1 MHENKIQLLGA
12 VIKVNLVYES
22 PDGMLTSFYGVDAE
36 SPLMQ
41 SDSLRSALRKG
52 ISAQSAP
59 FMYKADHKC
68 YYAALHAGDGI
79 LFMGPMCHEKLRKI
93 ELRQMYRE
101 FGVDGEDLPE
111 LPAFTLPEM
120 RNMVLLTDLILENEP
135 PENEEL
141 LHLNQL
147 ITGGV
152 ESEKADQTRFLL
164 KEEEEN
170 DADAMRHSYREEQT
184 LMQAVREGR
193 AKDAVRIAEQL
204 DLDSGRL
211 SEVGVRHR
219 RNLGIIGISLC
230 ARAAIEGGLAPET
243 AYRISG
249 YYIQKCDAAQ
259 TETYLLQLRNS
270 AIKDMTDRVAEK
282 LNRPRSSNYVEQSRD
297 YVRKHYREKIYLED
311 VAEAL
316 KISPTYLSRLFKR
329 ETGQNFQDYI
339 NEVRVDR
346 AANLLKY
353 SEMSLSEISQYVNFP
368 NQSYFGKIFKKYK
381 NMTPRAYRDS
391 NKPAEFKE

>member
-12 VIKVNLVYES
+12 VIKVNLVYEAQG
-22 PDGMLTSFYGVDAE
+22 GMLTSFYGVDAE

-41 SDSLRSALRKG
+41 SETLRSVLREG
-52 ISAQSAP
+52 IRNQDIP
-59 FMYKADHKC
+59 FMYRAEHKC

-79 LFMGPMCHEKLRKI
+79 LFMGPMCHEKLRRI

-101 FGVDGEDLPE
+101 FGVGGEDLPE

-120 RNMVLLTDLILENEP
+120 RNMVLLTNLILENDT

-152 ESEKADQTRFLL
+152 ESEKADQTKFLL

-170 DADAMRHSYREEQT
+170 DADALRHSYREEQT

-270 AIKDMTDRVAEK
+270 AIEDLTERVSEK
-282 LNRPRSSNYVEQSRD
+282 LSKPRVSNYIEQSRD

-316 KISPTYLSRLFKR
+316 CISPTYLSRLFKR

-368 NQSYFGKIFKKYK
+368 NQSY
-381 NMTPRAYRDS
+381 P
-391 NKPAEFKE
+391 E

>member
-12 VIKVNLVYES
+12 VIKVNLVYEAQG
-22 PDGMLTSFYGVDAE
+22 GMLTSFYGVDAE

-41 SDSLRSALRKG
+41 SETLRSVLREG
-52 ISAQSAP
+52 IRNQDIP
-59 FMYKADHKC
+59 FMYRAEHKC

-79 LFMGPMCHEKLRKI
+79 LFMGPMCHEKLRRI

-101 FGVDGEDLPE
+101 FGVGGEDLPE

-120 RNMVLLTDLILENEP
+120 RNMVLLTNLILENDT

-152 ESEKADQTRFLL
+152 ESEKADQTKFLL

-170 DADAMRHSYREEQT
+170 DADALRHSYREEQT

-230 ARAAIEGGLAPET
+230 ARAAIAGGLAPET

-249 YYIQKCDAAQ
+249 YYIQKCDSAQ
-259 TETYLLQLRNS
+259 TETYLLQLRNN
-270 AIKDMTDRVAEK
+270 AIEDLTERVAEK
-282 LNRPRSSNYVEQSRD
+282 LSKPRTSNYIEQSRD

-316 KISPTYLSRLFKR
+316 CISPTYLSRLFKR

-381 NMTPRAYRDS
+381 NITPRAYRDF